1 MVKKSRAKISRRER
15 DYQRHRAEILDA
27 AVRLL
32 LEKGYEGTTMQDIA
46 EEAEF
51 AVGTIYRFFK
61 GKKEL
66 FEELIL
72 NSWHEVEMRLGA
84 SLQESDDELE
94 CLRAYNRE
102 SAVITLEYKNLAQ
115 IYYGHMI
122 RYNRDMLAGLDGE
135 VRHIMSG
142 FIDRL
147 EELFR
152 SGIQKGIFADL
163 DPRLLALGYDTL
175 VGSYMTVAYGEEETV
190 DLETWL
196 QTIDRMFFDRVLL
209 S

>member
-1 MVKKSRAKISRRER
+1 M
-15 DYQRHRAEILDA
+15 DA

-46 EEAEF
+46 EESEF

-72 NSWHEVEMRLGA
+72 SIWHEVEKRLGA
-84 SLQESDDELE
+84 SLRESDHELE

-115 IYYGHMI
+115 IYYGHML
-122 RYNRDMLAGLDGE
+122 RYNWDMLAGLDGE
-135 VRHIMSG
+135 VRNIMSG

-152 SGIQKGIFADL
+152 SGIQKGIFVDL
-163 DPRLLALGYDTL
+163 DPRILALGYDTI
-175 VGSYMTVAYGEEETV
+175 VGSYMTIAYGKEESV
-190 DLETWL
+190 DLDAWV